1 MLGDGKTSERHE
13 GSLSVT
19 RRAARGRGFSL
30 VLNDLEGR
38 METNRQE
45 LQAERFPLNTSEN
58 VGLLVW
64 GGEICLSPQGVPGP
78 RGRSGPQAT

>member
-1 MLGDGKTSERHE
+1 MRALFQLPE
-13 GSLSVT
+13 GLS
-19 RRAARGRGFSL
+19 RGRGFSL

-58 VGLLVW
+58 FGLLVW
-64 GGEICLSPQGVPGP
+64 VGEICLSPQGAPGP
-78 RGRSGPQAT
+78 RGHSGPQAT